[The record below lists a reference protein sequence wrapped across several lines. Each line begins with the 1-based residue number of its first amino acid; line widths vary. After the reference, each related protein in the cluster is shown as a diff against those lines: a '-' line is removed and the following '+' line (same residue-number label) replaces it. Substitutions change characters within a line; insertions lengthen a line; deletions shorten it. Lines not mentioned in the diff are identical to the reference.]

1 MHKQYACVFPPNP
14 SMIDGLSAQDDG
26 TRADGT
32 VCFPGSRLSDR
43 ETEAHRPMATVLS
56 HSTTVSHAPSRLAS
70 ANRGSA
76 SRARRSGLD
85 VCQRNLTRSQ
95 AFASRRA
102 GLVATRA
109 SSSDIARNGKSAAN
123 GVEAGESKLGAAPT
137 TTTVNSG
144 ANLMDE
150 EFAGLEG
157 TEWFSRS
164 FEERGR
170 KFSEVFPVR
179 YAEVGPNG
187 EATMVTIADLIQE
200 CACNHAQGIW
210 GVGQSMPAAM
220 NQANLAWVCTR
231 LHLRV
236 RKYPK
241 WGEKVSVSTWF
252 EPQGKIAARRDYAF
266 EDHQTGEKLGEAT
279 SQWVVFNLG
288 SRRMAR
294 IPNSVLEDFK
304 FQALEQQVM
313 EEGYAADKLP
323 DVDEVGSVC
332 GAPIVHSVRRSD
344 MDMNGHVNN
353 VVYVQ
358 WLLESVPS
366 ETWDA
371 HVLSEVILEYRSECN
386 FGDSVKATCCEIVE
400 EGEAFVLLHKLARG
414 EGEIV
419 RAKTVWQKK

>member
-1 MHKQYACVFPPNP
+1 
-14 SMIDGLSAQDDG
+14 
-26 TRADGT
+26 
-32 VCFPGSRLSDR
+32 
-43 ETEAHRPMATVLS
+43 
-56 HSTTVSHAPSRLAS
+56 
-70 ANRGSA
+70 
-76 SRARRSGLD
+76 
-85 VCQRNLTRSQ
+85 
-95 AFASRRA
+95 
-102 GLVATRA
+102 
-109 SSSDIARNGKSAAN
+109 
-123 GVEAGESKLGAAPT
+123 
-137 TTTVNSG
+137 
-144 ANLMDE
+144 
-150 EFAGLEG
+150 
-157 TEWFSRS
+157 
-164 FEERGR
+164 
-170 KFSEVFPVR
+170 
-179 YAEVGPNG
+179 
-187 EATMVTIADLIQE
+187 
-200 CACNHAQGIW
+200 
-210 GVGQSMPAAM
+210 M

-241 WGEKVSVSTWF
+241 WGGKVSVSTWF

-358 WLLESVPS
+358 WLLESVPP

-386 FGDSVKATCCEIVE
+386 FGDSVEATCCEIVE

-419 RAKTVWQKK
+419 RAKTVWRKK

>member
-1 MHKQYACVFPPNP
+1 MMTFLRPACRPHLLPPGFAYLGP
-14 SMIDGLSAQDDG
+14 RDGSA
-26 TRADGT
+26 
-32 VCFPGSRLSDR
+32 S
-43 ETEAHRPMATVLS
+43 HRPMATALS
-56 HSTTVSHAPSRLAS
+56 HSTAVSHAPNRLAS

-76 SRARRSGLD
+76 PRGRRSGLD
-85 VCQRNLTRSQ
+85 VCQRNLARAQ

-109 SSSDIARNGKSAAN
+109 SSSDIARNRKSAAN
-123 GVEAGESKLGAAPT
+123 GSEAGAGAPQT
-137 TTTVNSG
+137 TTMTTANGG

-241 WGEKVSVSTWF
+241 WGGKVSVSTWF

-358 WLLESVPS
+358 WLLESVPP

-386 FGDSVKATCCEIVE
+386 FGDSVEATCCEIVE

-419 RAKTVWQKK
+419 RAKTVWRKK